1 MPPCSSMLLLV
12 LTSTDPNKHV
22 PGVQAHLD
30 PAPSVMHTDVSSTMG
45 WGTTLNGS
53 TCGSPWSAA
62 EKKHY
67 INFLELKTVLLAL
80 QTWESLVSGKHV
92 HVMVDNQMAVSVI
105 NYRGS
110 SHSENND
117 AMARTIWLWCIKNR
131 VDLSAAHIAG
141 SDNIEADFQS

>member
-1 MPPCSSMLLLV
+1 M
-12 LTSTDPNKHV
+12 

-30 PAPSVMHTDVSSTMG
+30 PAPSIMHTDVSSTMG

-80 QTWESLVSGKHV
+80 QSWESLVSGKHV
-92 HVMVDNQMAVSVI
+92 RVMVCRGVGMGKQVGSMDEESQVRGCYNITFICTPTNLETVS
-105 NYRGS
+105 
-110 SHSENND
+110 
-117 AMARTIWLWCIKNR
+117 
-131 VDLSAAHIAG
+131 LSPP
-141 SDNIEADFQS
+141 IEVRSLG